1 MLARAISGLNRHSL
15 GLLHIQHW
23 ANETT
28 NKLGLFVNIFEESIC
43 DLTKPML
50 GLLKGLQ
57 RLNFLVITCY
67 DIFGLIFS
75 SQDLTKKSSLL
86 MEKFILKNRFNLFQQ
101 FFGFQTFL
109 VWAIVRFSK
118 FSLITDSSINE

>member
-1 MLARAISGLNRHSL
+1 
-15 GLLHIQHW
+15 
-23 ANETT
+23 
-28 NKLGLFVNIFEESIC
+28 
-43 DLTKPML
+43 ML

-57 RLNFLVITCY
+57 RLNFLVITFY

-101 FFGFQTFL
+101 FFEFQTFL
-109 VWAIVRFSK
+109 FWAIVRFSK